1 MIDKSSP
8 IPAYYQLKEDVK
20 KKISKGIW
28 SVGQCI
34 DSERELSKNYSVS
47 RMTVRQALG
56 ELVQEGLLVRQKGI
70 GTFVSEP
77 KVKQK
82 DMMSFSEIVSRTGMK
97 LETKVLQFEEIEAS
111 NELKDIFNKDKIYKI
126 NRMRIVNGCSIANEI
141 VYIPC
146 DYLDIKDKGE
156 LNGSLYKVLEEEGYK
171 IVNSET
177 SIQALVMEDRYKNIF
192 NTEELVPLLKTCS
205 KNMTAEDKVIFI
217 EEAIYRSD
225 KYLLEVN
232 ISSKSEGKLK

>member
-8 IPAYYQLKEDVK
+8 IPAYYQLKEDIK
-20 KKISKGIW
+20 KKISEGTW

-56 ELVQEGLLVRQKGI
+56 ELVQEGLIVRQKGV
-70 GTFVSEP
+70 GTFVCET

-82 DMMSFSEIVSRTGMK
+82 DMMSFSEIVSRTGRT
-97 LETKVLQFEEIEAS
+97 LETKVLQFKEIDAS
-111 NELKDIFNKDKIYKI
+111 KELKDIFNKDKIYII
-126 NRMRIVNGCSIANEI
+126 NRMRIVNGFSIANEI

-177 SIQALVMEDRYKNIF
+177 SIQALLMEDKYKRIF
-192 NTEELVPLLKTCS
+192 NTKESVPLLKTCS

-232 ISSKSEGKLK
+232 ISSKGGGELK

>member
-1 MIDKSSP
+1 MINKNSP

-20 KKISKGIW
+20 KKISLGVW
-28 SVGQCI
+28 LVGQCI
-34 DSERELSKNYSVS
+34 DSERELAENYSVS

-56 ELVQEGLLVRQKGI
+56 ELVQEGLLVRQKGV
-70 GTFVSEP
+70 GTFVCEP
-77 KVKQK
+77 KVRQK
-82 DMMSFSEIVSRTGMK
+82 DMMSFSEIVSRSGMR
-97 LETKVLQFEEIEAS
+97 LETKVLQFEAIEAS
-111 NELKDIFNKDKIYKI
+111 KELKGIFNKDKVYKI
-126 NRMRIVNGCSIANEI
+126 NRMRIVNGYSIANEI

-146 DYLDIKDKGE
+146 EYLEVEDKND
-156 LNGSLYKVLEEEGYK
+156 LNGSLYKILENKGYK

-177 SIQALVMEDRYKNIF
+177 SIQALIMDDKYKDLF
-192 NTEELVPLLKTCS
+192 STEESVPLLKTCS
-205 KNMTAEDKVIFI
+205 KNMTEEDKVIFI